1 MEEETKKF
9 FNSIGIRYE
18 TYDDLEGYLVD
29 RDTLVKQD
37 YDNHELNIQ
46 KLNEHYK
53 NDSITSL
60 KKNAKDSQRWPIL
73 NLTRQILKVKGFH
86 MKPIRK
92 SNGYSKS
99 GKKLYKR
106 SFKLERIE
114 RIQINKNNE

>member
-1 MEEETKKF
+1 MLIE
-9 FNSIGIRYE
+9 IH
-18 TYDDLEGYLVD
+18 L
-29 RDTLVKQD
+29 KQD

-53 NDSITSL
+53 NDSITLL
-60 KKNAKDSQRWPIL
+60 KKNAKDSQRWLTL
-73 NLTRQILKVKGFH
+73 NLSRQILKVKGYK
-86 MKPIRK
+86 KPIRK

-114 RIQINKNNE
+114 RMQINKKNE